1 MIGRVQQACAANCR
15 MDLGCGAA
23 AGKLQAMI
31 GAVRGAPLWEGTGAS
46 EAAAAACLPAGGS
59 LAAAVGT

>member
-1 MIGRVQQACAANCR
+1 MVGRVQQACAANCR
-15 MDLGCGAA
+15 IDLGCGAA

-46 EAAAAACLPAGGS
+46 EAAACLPAGGS